1 MCITKIISFPEFIN
15 TYINLGYHIIEEYAN
30 NFSKAITKYEVE
42 KISLLGKPKLVIR
55 GIRNDDYDIVNF
67 LELYIALS
75 SLDSKYA
82 CIYEDELGI
91 AKSSTNEL
99 FCLEYNQTNYV
110 VSIEEFEDGTLIFE
124 TV

>member
-1 MCITKIISFPEFIN
+1 MNSGKDIILVI
-15 TYINLGYHIIEEYAN
+15 HII
-30 NFSKAITKYEVE
+30 
-42 KISLLGKPKLVIR
+42 
-55 GIRNDDYDIVNF
+55 NF

-82 CIYEDELGI
+82 CIYEEELGI

-124 TV
+124 TA